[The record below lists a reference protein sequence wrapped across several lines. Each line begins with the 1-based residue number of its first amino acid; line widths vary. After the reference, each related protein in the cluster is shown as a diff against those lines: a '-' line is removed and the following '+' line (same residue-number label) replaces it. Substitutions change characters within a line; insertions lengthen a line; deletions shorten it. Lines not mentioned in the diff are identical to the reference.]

1 MNHRRSTVL
10 SLNSELTTS
19 CLGYGFDAAT
29 ELSIMS
35 PSSASP
41 SSVMNSTD
49 PTAVYARTS
58 ISTPIAEKHW
68 DVGARR
74 QPHSVTASFLS
85 ALDDVVEKHN
95 EGLCG
100 LDEVLLPIKLGTWR
114 GGFVFIF
121 VYIVLGSECVLVLA
135 CFSLLILLLTF
146 LF

>member
-1 MNHRRSTVL
+1 MDHSRSTVL

-85 ALDDVVEKHN
+85 ALDEVVEKHS

-121 VYIVLGSECVLVLA
+121 VYIVLL
-135 CFSLLILLLTF
+135 
-146 LF
+146 

>member
-1 MNHRRSTVL
+1 MDHSRSTVFNL
-10 SLNSELTTS
+10 SSVLTTS

-35 PSSASP
+35 LSSASP
-41 SSVMNSTD
+41 SNVTNRTE

-58 ISTPIAEKHW
+58 ISTPIAEKHC
-68 DVGARR
+68 DFGARR
-74 QPHSVTASFLS
+74 QPHSVTDSFLS
-85 ALDDVVEKHN
+85 AFDDAVEKHR

-121 VYIVLGSECVLVLA
+121 VCRG
-135 CFSLLILLLTF
+135 
-146 LF
+146 